1 MCLLISRSCNSR
13 THSLL
18 TLTNHVWIL
27 FIHIFAVPW
36 TFSHLLNFLRANI
49 MIMSHR
55 KLIVHMQIANQ
66 ASLIH
71 RPTSF
76 TQELFRDH
84 REFLYLSLS
93 LSLYGEQRSHLIM
106 VTYGWMRDIVIV
118 TSSSKPLITEQVFI
132 FIYLK
137 KKVGGEEKRERE
149 REFFIYLMIWR
160 ACSVH
165 SWRLSCSSFLSCL
178 SSKWKRS
185 WTEGYPADSYYR
197 NIL

>member
-1 MCLLISRSCNSR
+1 
-13 THSLL
+13 
-18 TLTNHVWIL
+18 
-27 FIHIFAVPW
+27 
-36 TFSHLLNFLRANI
+36 

-76 TQELFRDH
+76 TPKAH
-84 REFLYLSLS
+84 RSSLETIGSFCMYLSLS
-93 LSLYGEQRSHLIM
+93 LNGERRSHLIT
-106 VTYGWMRDIVIV
+106 VTCGWMRDIVIA
-118 TSSSKPLITEQVFI
+118 TSSSKPFITEQVFI

-165 SWRLSCSSFLSCL
+165 S
-178 SSKWKRS
+178 
-185 WTEGYPADSYYR
+185 
-197 NIL
+197 